1 MKKRTFPSQGGAR
14 HKRKT
19 RENTGVVE
27 KISGRHV
34 VRAVQH
40 YVVLRD
46 DGEGGGGGERDV
58 VGNNL
63 KQAIMSSRL
72 QYCHYYLNARVDF
85 CKACSQRGRL

>member
-1 MKKRTFPSQGGAR
+1 MVKSTMNKRPFPSQGGAR

-40 YVVLRD
+40 NVVLRD

-58 VGNNL
+58 VGNHL
-63 KQAIMSSRL
+63 K
-72 QYCHYYLNARVDF
+72 
-85 CKACSQRGRL
+85 

>member
-19 RENTGVVE
+19 SENTSIVE

-40 YVVLRD
+40 NVVLRD
-46 DGEGGGGGERDV
+46 DGEGGGGGEGDV
-58 VGNNL
+58 VRNHL
-63 KQAIMSSRL
+63 K
-72 QYCHYYLNARVDF
+72 
-85 CKACSQRGRL
+85 